1 MYDSG
6 LSLIFQVDGEL
17 KKAAGGQ
24 KESSA
29 AAELAG
35 GGGWVQWRF
44 GIRKNYP
51 CEYWRDRK
59 ELRKVEEA
67 WERVKEA
74 CDRPCDHELK
84 NMTSR
89 TCRERHTGSFFS

>member
-1 MYDSG
+1 MILLSG

-17 KKAAGGQ
+17 KKVAGGQ
-24 KESSA
+24 KKSGA
-29 AAELAG
+29 AVELAG
-35 GGGWVQWRF
+35 GGGWVQGKF
-44 GIRKNYP
+44 GIRKNYRR
-51 CEYWRDRK
+51 EYWRDRK

-74 CDRPCDHELK
+74 CDHELK

>member
-1 MYDSG
+1 M
-6 LSLIFQVDGEL
+6 
-17 KKAAGGQ
+17 KKVAGGQ
-24 KESSA
+24 KKSGA

-35 GGGWVQWRF
+35 GGGGWVQGRF
-44 GIRKNYP
+44 GVRKNYL
-51 CEYWRDRK
+51 CEYYRDRK

-74 CDRPCDHELK
+74 CDHELK

-89 TCRERHTGSFFS
+89 TCGERHTGSFFS

>member
-1 MYDSG
+1 M
-6 LSLIFQVDGEL
+6 
-17 KKAAGGQ
+17 KKVAGGQ
-24 KESSA
+24 KKSGA
-29 AAELAG
+29 AAELAGGGG

-51 CEYWRDRK
+51 REYWRDRK

-74 CDRPCDHELK
+74 CDHELK

-89 TCRERHTGSFFS
+89 MCRERHTGSFFS